1 MTFSSAPTYQ
11 EPSSMIL
18 TPTTMLYFYNI
29 CMFIYLSTSIVN
41 KKYPGF
47 YKQVVVG
54 IAYNVI
60 RLYSKAELFY
70 RNNIKSLTL
79 VNKDEFVSFISNNT
93 IVVVLEK
100 DEILNLEE
108 CPEYDFIM
116 YEDSKNNRSFMYDL
130 YEEGVVCEKTD
141 YTFVLFEVIIDE
153 DTYKIELKSD
163 TYNYYVVGNVFNKTI
178 ISYLLKTYFDLD
190 DVTEYKVRLL
200 DHNVESIEFDE
211 QKSLE
216 LNKEAYKII

>member
-1 MTFSSAPTYQ
+1 
-11 EPSSMIL
+11 
-18 TPTTMLYFYNI
+18 
-29 CMFIYLSTSIVN
+29 MFIYLSTSIVN
-41 KKYPGF
+41 EKYPGF

-79 VNKDEFVSFISNNT
+79 INKDEFVSFISNNT

-153 DTYKIELKSD
+153 ETYKIELKSE

-216 LNKEAYKII
+216 LNREAYKII

>member
-1 MTFSSAPTYQ
+1 MTFSSTPTYT
-11 EPSSMIL
+11 ESSSMIL
-18 TPTTMLYFYNI
+18 TPTSMLCFYNV

-60 RLYSKAELFY
+60 RLYSKVELFY

-79 VNKDEFVSFISNNT
+79 INKDEFVSFISNNT

-100 DEILNLEE
+100 DEILTLEE

-116 YEDSKNNRSFMYDL
+116 YEDCKNNCSFMYDL

-178 ISYLLKTYFDLD
+178 MSYLLKTYFDLD
-190 DVTEYKVRLL
+190 DVTHYKVRLL

-216 LNKEAYKII
+216 LNKEAYTIN

>member
-1 MTFSSAPTYQ
+1 
-11 EPSSMIL
+11 
-18 TPTTMLYFYNI
+18 ML
-29 CMFIYLSTSIVN
+29 IYLSTEIIN

>member
-1 MTFSSAPTYQ
+1 
-11 EPSSMIL
+11 
-18 TPTTMLYFYNI
+18 MLCFYNI

-190 DVTEYKVRLL
+190 DVTEYKVRLF

>member
-1 MTFSSAPTYQ
+1 
-11 EPSSMIL
+11 
-18 TPTTMLYFYNI
+18 
-29 CMFIYLSTSIVN
+29 MFIYLSTSIVN

-190 DVTEYKVRLL
+190 DVTEYKVRLF

>member
-79 VNKDEFVSFISNNT
+79 INKDEFVSFISNNT

-153 DTYKIELKSD
+153 ETYKIELKSD

-178 ISYLLKTYFDLD
+178 ISYLLK
-190 DVTEYKVRLL
+190 R
-200 DHNVESIEFDE
+200 NS
-211 QKSLE
+211 
-216 LNKEAYKII
+216 

>member
-1 MTFSSAPTYQ
+1 
-11 EPSSMIL
+11 
-18 TPTTMLYFYNI
+18 ML
-29 CMFIYLSTSIVN
+29 IYLSTEIIN

-116 YEDSKNNRSFMYDL
+116 YEDSKNNRSFIYDL

-141 YTFVLFEVIIDE
+141 YTFVLFEVIINE
-153 DTYKIELKSD
+153 ETYKIELKSD
-163 TYNYYVVGNVFNKTI
+163 TYNYYVVGNVFNKSI
-178 ISYLLKTYFDLD
+178 IYYLLKTYFDLD

>member
-1 MTFSSAPTYQ
+1 MSISYTPTYQ
-11 EPSSMIL
+11 EHSSTAL
-18 TPTTMLYFYNI
+18 SPTNILYFYNM
-29 CMFIYLSTSIVN
+29 CMLIYLSTEIIN

>member
-1 MTFSSAPTYQ
+1 
-11 EPSSMIL
+11 
-18 TPTTMLYFYNI
+18 
-29 CMFIYLSTSIVN
+29 
-41 KKYPGF
+41 
-47 YKQVVVG
+47 
-54 IAYNVI
+54 
-60 RLYSKAELFY
+60 
-70 RNNIKSLTL
+70 
-79 VNKDEFVSFISNNT
+79 
-93 IVVVLEK
+93 
-100 DEILNLEE
+100 
-108 CPEYDFIM
+108 
-116 YEDSKNNRSFMYDL
+116 MYDL

-153 DTYKIELKSD
+153 ETYKIELKSD